1 MTDSTTV
8 VEFEP
13 ALAAATIEALAAE
26 LRLTRNMLADAN
38 ETLSSKL
45 HEATNILASAEKDI
59 AVFEETLAAQAAY
72 ATALAAEIVCDTALE
87 ARLAAGERPEPGDGQ

>member
-59 AVFEETLAAQAAY
+59 ADFEETLAAQVKY
-72 ATALAAEIVCDTALE
+72 ATSLE
-87 ARLAAGERPEPGDGQ
+87 ARAAAGGERPEPGDGQ

>member
-13 ALAAATIEALAAE
+13 AIAAATIEALTAE
-26 LRLTRNMLADAN
+26 LRFARNMLAEAN
-38 ETLSSKL
+38 
-45 HEATNILASAEKDI
+45 D
-59 AVFEETLAAQAAY
+59 
-72 ATALAAEIVCDTALE
+72 EIDRLNTALE